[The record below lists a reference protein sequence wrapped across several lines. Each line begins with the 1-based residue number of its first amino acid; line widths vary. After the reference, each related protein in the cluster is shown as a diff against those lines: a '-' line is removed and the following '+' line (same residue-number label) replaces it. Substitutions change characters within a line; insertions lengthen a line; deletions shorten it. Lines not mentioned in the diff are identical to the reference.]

1 MFLTRFFAF
10 FATKKRYFE
19 KYRCKLLCYNVLV
32 ISAVWVS
39 SIAAGIAAA

>member
-10 FATKKRYFE
+10 FATKKRYFLE
-19 KYRCKLLCYNVLV
+19 YRYKLLFYSVLIV
-32 ISAVWVS
+32 SAVRVS